1 MMVING
7 VDIGLDTVIRFRTKN
22 NRELYE
28 IYGVVKG
35 LTDVEGARLFA
46 DVNRY
51 HQEVRESNP
60 NDNLPLTPDSYK
72 FIRVTTEQGIDRIFA
87 PEWIREETLSK
98 VDEVNVLTF
107 NVYGVPES
115 ERITIYNLLRDNGY
129 VIS

>member
-1 MMVING
+1 MVING
-7 VDIGLDTVIRFRTKN
+7 VTVELDTVIRFRTKN

-28 IYGVVKG
+28 IYGTVKG
-35 LTDVEGARLFA
+35 LTDVEGAKLFA
-46 DVNRY
+46 DINRY

-60 NDNLPLTPDSYK
+60 NDSLPITPDSYK
-72 FIRVTTEQGIDRIFA
+72 FIRITTEQGIDRIFA

-98 VDEVNVLTF
+98 VDEVNVLTL

-115 ERITIYNLLRDNGY
+115 ERMIIYNLLRDNGY

>member
-1 MMVING
+1 MVING